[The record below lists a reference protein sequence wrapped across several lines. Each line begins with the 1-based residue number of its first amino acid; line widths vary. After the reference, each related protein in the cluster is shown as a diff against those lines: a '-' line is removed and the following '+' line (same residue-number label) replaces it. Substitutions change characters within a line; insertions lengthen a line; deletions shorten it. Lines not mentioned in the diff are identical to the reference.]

1 MFEMKFSIETDIM
14 CAYDFL
20 KIYSDNSTF
29 LHGKYLKKVWK
40 VYLFNKFFGKQIKIY
55 IVNQNS
61 EIFIHTKRLNWIT
74 VTNEKTCCFH
84 QFL

>member
-29 LHGKYLKKVWK
+29 LHGKHLKKK
-40 VYLFNKFFGKQIKIY
+40 FEKSISFNKFFGKQIKIY
-55 IVNQNS
+55 IVNQNY
-61 EIFIHTKRLNWIT
+61 EIFIHTK
-74 VTNEKTCCFH
+74 C
-84 QFL
+84 